1 MNSITLLLTLT
12 VAYSLATPTNYVNSK
27 SSTASYAT
35 PAVTIL
41 KQINQ
46 LNEDGSYT
54 FGYEASDGSFRF
66 ENMDANGY
74 LTGRYGYVDS
84 YGKTQETEYVAGKL
98 SGQSVGFQARGTS
111 ISQDGRTSLPFPF
124 IQTAPKS
131 VEQKAL
137 DYQYTSVDD
146 DEDGFPDSAPFNGNN
161 GGNVRVVSLAKD
173 AYSSGTTVV
182 RVADQNYAVSD
193 VRVSTPTKTTYETTA
208 GNIRLV
214 TPSKSSYGPVVGVV
228 EKNQKIEDNYGKI
241 ADTRVS
247 YVPAVVRVTNA
258 AEADTPFIKP
268 NAKPITTNIQ
278 QLSGQVSIIR
288 SPTTSY
294 GNSAVKSTGKLDEF
308 LKSLETNTKIVGN
321 SYNTNQPSGAITS
334 NQDQFQQD
342 FQIQDVQPIQGD
354 SISVDSIGFS
364 F

>member
-1 MNSITLLLTLT
+1 
-12 VAYSLATPTNYVNSK
+12 
-27 SSTASYAT
+27 
-35 PAVTIL
+35 
-41 KQINQ
+41 
-46 LNEDGSYT
+46 
-54 FGYEASDGSFRF
+54 
-66 ENMDANGY
+66 
-74 LTGRYGYVDS
+74 
-84 YGKTQETEYVAGKL
+84 
-98 SGQSVGFQARGTS
+98 VGFQARGTS
-111 ISQDGRTSLPFPF
+111 ISQDGRKALAFPF

-146 DEDGFPDSAPFNGNN
+146 DEDGFPDSAPVN

-173 AYSSGTTVV
+173 AYNSGTTVV
-182 RVADQNYAVSD
+182 RVADQNYAVSN

-208 GNIRLV
+208 GDIRLV
-214 TPSKSSYGPVVGVV
+214 SPSKSSHGPVVGVV
-228 EKNQKIEDNYGKI
+228 EKNQKIENNYGNI
-241 ADTRVS
+241 ADARVS
-247 YVPAVVRVTNA
+247 YVPAGVRVTNA

-268 NAKPITTNIQ
+268 NAKPIITNIQ

-308 LKSLETNTKIVGN
+308 LKSLETNTKNVGN
-321 SYNTNQPSGAITS
+321 SYNTNQSSGAIITS

-342 FQIQDVQPIQGD
+342 FQIQQDVQPIQGD

-364 F
+364 V

>member
-1 MNSITLLLTLT
+1 MNSIILLLTLT
-12 VAYSLATPTNYVNSK
+12 VAYSLATPTNYGSSK
-27 SSTASYAT
+27 SSTTSYAA

-111 ISQDGRTSLPFPF
+111 ISQDGRKALPFPF

-146 DEDGFPDSAPFNGNN
+146 DEDGFPDSAPVN

-173 AYSSGTTVV
+173 AYNSGTTVV
-182 RVADQNYAVSD
+182 RVADQSYAVSN
-193 VRVSTPTKTTYETTA
+193 VRVSTPTKTTYEPTA
-208 GNIRLV
+208 GDIRLV
-214 TPSKSSYGPVVGVV
+214 SPSKSSYGPVVGVV
-228 EKNQKIEDNYGKI
+228 EKNRKIEDNYGKI
-241 ADTRVS
+241 ADARVS

-258 AEADTPFIKP
+258 AEADTSFIKP

-308 LKSLETNTKIVGN
+308 LKSLETNTKNVGN
-321 SYNTNQPSGAITS
+321 SYNTNQSSGAITS
-334 NQDQFQQD
+334 NQGQFQQD
-342 FQIQDVQPIQGD
+342 FQIQQDVQPIQGD

-364 F
+364 V